1 MMQLA
6 SFLVNVRVGHLAYG
20 TTGKLAEAPSSG
32 SRNSQVVTSNPD
44 PVPDTSAAS
53 ENKPGRHGRWWAAGL
68 VALGLLSTAGYLLS
82 QGKTTQK
89 NASGKAGASPRAVP
103 VAVTQAKQGDIG
115 EYITA
120 LGAVTPVYT
129 VTIKSRVDGQLMSIH
144 YREGQLVQ
152 KGDLLAEIDPRP
164 YQASALQAEGQ
175 LARDQAQLKN
185 SQIDLE
191 RYKGIYAERAIPEQQ
206 LATQGATV
214 LQNEGTVKLDQGLV
228 DSAKVQLDYTKI
240 TSPITGRVGLRLV
253 DPGNIVHAAD
263 TNGLLVITQ
272 LQPITVVFSIAEDY
286 ISEVVT
292 QMRAGHALGVD
303 ALDRD
308 QQKQLAHGSLLTLDN
323 QIDNT
328 TGTVKL
334 KASFANQDNKLFP
347 NQFVNAKLLVRML
360 HDVTLVPSA
369 AVQRNA
375 QMAYLYVLKPD
386 QTVVSQ
392 KVTVATTDGNLSA
405 VTGISRGATVVI
417 DGFDKLQDGIK
428 VTVRKP
434 GPGSAPGTQ
443 DGDAAAT
450 QDGAAAPTAGTKQ

>member
-1 MMQLA
+1 
-6 SFLVNVRVGHLAYG
+6 V
-20 TTGKLAEAPSSG
+20 
-32 SRNSQVVTSNPD
+32 
-44 PVPDTSAAS
+44 
-53 ENKPGRHGRWWAAGL
+53 AGL
-68 VALGLLSTAGYLLS
+68 IVGGLLVFAGYLLS
-82 QGKTTQK
+82 QGKSTQK
-89 NASGKAGASPRAVP
+89 GTGGKAGAAGRPVP
-103 VAVTQAKQGDIG
+103 VSVTQAKKGDIG

-129 VTIKSRVDGQLMSIH
+129 VTVKSRVDGQLMTIH
-144 YREGQLVQ
+144 YREGQLV
-152 KGDLLAEIDPRP
+152 KKDDLLAEIDPKP
-164 YQASALQAEGQ
+164 YQATLLQAEGQ

-228 DSAKVQLDYTKI
+228 DSAKVNLDYAKI
-240 TSPITGRVGLRLV
+240 TSPIDGRVGLRLV

-292 QMRAGHALGVD
+292 QMRAGNTLSVD

-308 QQKQLAHGSLLTLDN
+308 QQKQIAHGSLLTLDN

-334 KASFANQDNKLFP
+334 KANFANRDNKLFP
-347 NQFVNAKLLVRML
+347 NQFVNAKLLVRTL
-360 HDVTLVPSA
+360 HGTTLVPTA
-369 AVQRNA
+369 AIQRNA
-375 QMAYLYVLKPD
+375 QMAYVYILKPD
-386 QTVVSQ
+386 QTVLSQ
-392 KVTVATTDGNLSA
+392 KVNVATTDANQAA
-405 VTGISRGATVVI
+405 VTGINPGVTVVT

-428 VTVRKP
+428 VSVRKP
-434 GPGSAPGTQ
+434 GSGGPSTGDDSDSGTAPIAGAGSG
-443 DGDAAAT
+443 
-450 QDGAAAPTAGTKQ
+450 GTKQ

>member
-1 MMQLA
+1 LI
-6 SFLVNVRVGHLAYG
+6 G
-20 TTGKLAEAPSSG
+20 
-32 SRNSQVVTSNPD
+32 
-44 PVPDTSAAS
+44 
-53 ENKPGRHGRWWAAGL
+53 AGL
-68 VALGLLSTAGYLLS
+68 LLFAGYLLS

-89 NASGKAGASPRAVP
+89 GTGGKGGGAAARPVP
-103 VAVTQAKQGDIG
+103 VSVTQAKKGDLG

-129 VTIKSRVDGQLMSIH
+129 VTVKSRVDGQLMSIH
-144 YREGQLVQ
+144 YREGQLVK

-164 YQASALQAEGQ
+164 YQATLLQADGQ

-228 DSAKVQLDYTKI
+228 DSAKVNLDYTKI
-240 TSPITGRVGLRLV
+240 ASPIDGRVGLRLV

-292 QMRAGHALGVD
+292 QMRAGNTLSVD

-308 QQKQLAHGSLLTLDN
+308 QQKQIAHGSLLTLDN

-334 KASFANQDNKLFP
+334 KANFANRDNKLFP
-347 NQFVNAKLLVRML
+347 NQFVNAKLLVRTL
-360 HDVTLVPSA
+360 HGTTLIPTA
-369 AVQRNA
+369 AIQRNA
-375 QMAYLYVLKPD
+375 QMAYVYVLKPD
-386 QTVVSQ
+386 QTVASQ
-392 KVTVATTDGNLSA
+392 KVTVATTDANQAA
-405 VTGISRGATVVI
+405 VTGINPGVTVVT

-428 VTVRKP
+428 VSIRKP
-434 GPGSAPGTQ
+434 GAGGPSTGDDSDSGTAPDTGSAGKGGP
-443 DGDAAAT
+443 
-450 QDGAAAPTAGTKQ
+450 KQ

>member
-1 MMQLA
+1 M
-6 SFLVNVRVGHLAYG
+6 F
-20 TTGKLAEAPSSG
+20 
-32 SRNSQVVTSNPD
+32 
-44 PVPDTSAAS
+44 
-53 ENKPGRHGRWWAAGL
+53 
-68 VALGLLSTAGYLLS
+68 AGYLLS
-82 QGKTTQK
+82 QGKSTQK
-89 NASGKAGASPRAVP
+89 GTGGKAGAAGRPVP
-103 VAVTQAKQGDIG
+103 VSVTQAKKGDIG

-129 VTIKSRVDGQLMSIH
+129 VTVKSRVDGQLMTIH
-144 YREGQLVQ
+144 YREGQLVK
-152 KGDLLAEIDPRP
+152 KGDLLAEIDPKP
-164 YQASALQAEGQ
+164 YQATLLQAEGQ

-228 DSAKVQLDYTKI
+228 DSAKVNLDYAKI
-240 TSPITGRVGLRLV
+240 TSPIDGRVGLRLV

-292 QMRAGHALGVD
+292 QMRAGNTLSVD

-308 QQKQLAHGSLLTLDN
+308 QQKQIAHGSLLTLDN

-334 KASFANQDNKLFP
+334 KANFANRDNKLFP
-347 NQFVNAKLLVRML
+347 NQFVNAKLLVRTL
-360 HDVTLVPSA
+360 HGTTLVPTA
-369 AVQRNA
+369 AIQRNA
-375 QMAYLYVLKPD
+375 QMAYVYILKPD
-386 QTVVSQ
+386 QTVLSQ
-392 KVTVATTDGNLSA
+392 KVNVATTDANQAA
-405 VTGISRGATVVI
+405 VTGINPGVTVVT

-428 VTVRKP
+428 VSVRKP
-434 GPGSAPGTQ
+434 GSGGPSTGDDSDSGTAPIAGAGSG
-443 DGDAAAT
+443 
-450 QDGAAAPTAGTKQ
+450 GTKQ